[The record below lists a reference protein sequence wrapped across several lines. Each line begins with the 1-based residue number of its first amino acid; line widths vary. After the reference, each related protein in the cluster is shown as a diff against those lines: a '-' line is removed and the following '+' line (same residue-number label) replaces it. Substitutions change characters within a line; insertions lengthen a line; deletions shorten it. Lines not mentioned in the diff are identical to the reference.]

1 MNAENYAIVDGEGNI
16 LNIAFWDGEAPWDPG
31 EGLIAVR
38 CGESRCS
45 IGGRYENGVFYDPPQ
60 PELPPIDY
68 VANAEAEKKN
78 RMDEIALS
86 IAVWQ
91 TKLLIGR
98 KLTASETAQLNDWL
112 DYSDLLVA
120 VDTSKAP
127 DIEWPERPS

>member
-1 MNAENYAIVDGEGNI
+1 MTSSA
-16 LNIAFWDGEAPWDPG
+16 
-31 EGLIAVR
+31 R
-38 CGESRCS
+38 T
-45 IGGRYENGVFYDPPQ
+45 
-60 PELPPIDY
+60 PPIDY

-78 RMDEIALS
+78 RMDEISLA

-98 KLTASETAQLNDWL
+98 KLTASETAQLNTWL